1 MGKLADKSY
10 QIFVNMY
17 HLRHCL
23 WIAIAGSMLATVASD
38 PVLAK
43 PLVRAKA
50 MIASQPTTRSTDP
63 DLGSRQPIEAIL
75 AKVKL
80 KATMPTKAGQKSVRS
95 LVTAKAIVRT
105 TKNTNNHL
113 DADRSSQGTTTFTNL
128 NPVKNRANNSSAL
141 DPWID

>member
-23 WIAIAGSMLATVASD
+23 WIAIAGSMLAIVASD

-43 PLVRAKA
+43 PLVRSKA
-50 MIASQPTTRSTDP
+50 MIASQPTTRSIDP
-63 DLGSRQPIEAIL
+63 DRGARQPIEAIL

-80 KATMPTKAGQKSVRS
+80 KVTIPTKAGQKSVRS
-95 LVTAKAIVRT
+95 MVTAKAIGRT
-105 TKNTNNHL
+105 TKNINNHL
-113 DADRSSQGTTTFTNL
+113 NADRSSQGTQTFTNP